1 MSKSRLSVK
10 DAADYLGVATSTI
23 YRWVSNDSTR
33 RPNHLRLGGRIYF
46 RVSELNNYLGN
57 VVKEGVENEI
67 SLK

>member
-23 YRWVSNDSTR
+23 YRWVSDDSINK
-33 RPNHLRLGGRIYF
+33 PNHLRLGGRIYF
-46 RVSELNNYLGN
+46 RVSELNDYLGN
-57 VVKEGVENEI
+57 VAKEGVKNEI